1 MFRPQS
7 RQIQHFHSLTRQNI
21 GHNNEQ
27 TEKENNNKQCRPT
40 KKKKTKPIKAKRL
53 GWENGFGKYWPT
65 VQYANGFER
74 ILHTNCTPLISQ
86 LNHK

>member
-1 MFRPQS
+1 MS
-7 RQIQHFHSLTRQNI
+7 
-21 GHNNEQ
+21 
-27 TEKENNNKQCRPT
+27 KQKKKT
-40 KKKKTKPIKAKRL
+40 TTNSVGQLKKKTKPIKAKRL